1 MGLAI
6 FSHMA
11 HVSSFLAD
19 KPAVKNLQTIGWVFY
34 LEKLD
39 RFRYK
44 RTDGVSNLTLSSSRN
59 VHNVSCS
66 AAGGCG
72 LKKKRS
78 RKEKILSFGS
88 GMSQLVFWKQI
99 YRVHLGASPHDQSV
113 QQPWSL

>member
-1 MGLAI
+1 MGLAT

-19 KPAVKNLQTIGWVFY
+19 KPAVKNLQTIGWGFFY

-39 RFRYK
+39 RFRYEC
-44 RTDGVSNLTLSSSRN
+44 TDGVSNLTLSLSRS

-72 LKKKRS
+72 LKTNK
-78 RKEKILSFGS
+78 
-88 GMSQLVFWKQI
+88 VT
-99 YRVHLGASPHDQSV
+99 
-113 QQPWSL
+113 